1 MFNNDVFYKRLA
13 HHVHLDDDVV
23 TELRAGDVHVLPGVV
38 ATDDG
43 RGGAPGGGH
52 GEGVVYTVTWGHG
65 VTQG

>member
-1 MFNNDVFYKRLA
+1 M
-13 HHVHLDDDVV
+13 
-23 TELRAGDVHVLPGVV
+23 LPGVV